1 MQQHEKENFSTN
13 KSLLIF
19 YLVYF
24 EDRFNMYFKFS

>member
-1 MQQHEKENFSTN
+1 MENFPTN

-24 EDRFNMYFKFS
+24 EDMFNMYFKFA